1 MSLFVTTAIAATK
14 AVGIAADNETP
25 SSLGSTEWF
34 IPSTLAE
41 GHKLYVRARGPR
53 GRTPLVLVHGFFQPA
68 SAILDV
74 PCYSMQQT
82 LAAQGFRVYLFDFR
96 GYGLSS
102 RPPFMDQPAAEST
115 PSLGCMSD
123 AVADLED
130 VVRFVLHEEGA
141 KQVDLLGYS
150 WGTARSVNYALSH
163 AGLVRKLVLYAP
175 VWKPSTGAAGDAHNP
190 AAPGQ
195 MNPKHGGYVLFKPGD
210 LARNWDWEIDKENA
224 GRFRSPEALAAA
236 EQALMAS
243 DDFNAW
249 GGFRAPLGPM
259 VDALAVTQGS
269 ALFDAKQIGCDTLM
283 LRGTQ
288 DRLSSELDATSL
300 LNAVGAQNKRL
311 VTFETGTHLLHLEH
325 ARDHLINEVSAFLV
339 EQ

>member
-1 MSLFVTTAIAATK
+1 MSSSATTAMDDAK
-14 AVGIAADNETP
+14 AVGNAADEETP
-25 SSLGSTEWF
+25 VSLEPSEWF

-41 GHKLYVRARGPR
+41 GQKLYVRARGPL

-74 PCYSMQQT
+74 PGYSLQQA
-82 LAAQGFRVYLFDFR
+82 LADQGFRVYLFDFR

-102 RPPFMDQPAAEST
+102 RPPFMDRPAAEST
-115 PSLGCMSD
+115 PSLGCMLD
-123 AVADLED
+123 AVGDLAD
-130 VVRFVLHEEGA
+130 VVRFILDREGA
-141 KQVDLLGYS
+141 AQVDLLGYS
-150 WGTARSVNYALSH
+150 WGTARSVNYALCH
-163 AGLVRKLVLYAP
+163 PGLVRKLVLYAP
-175 VWKPSTGAAGDAHNP
+175 VWKPCTGAAGDAHDP
-190 AAPGQ
+190 AAPGHI
-195 MNPKHGGYVLFKPGD
+195 NPKHGGYVLFKPGD

-224 GRFRSPEALAAA
+224 SRFRSPETLAAA

-269 ALFDAKQIGCDTLM
+269 ALFDAEKVECETLM

-300 LNAVGAQNKRL
+300 LNALGTHNKRL
-311 VTFETGTHLLHLEH
+311 ITFETGTHLLHLEH
-325 ARDHLINEVSAFLV
+325 GRDHLINEVSAFLV
-339 EQ
+339 EE

>member
-1 MSLFVTTAIAATK
+1 MSPVATTGMDATK
-14 AVGIAADNETP
+14 AVGIAPDNETP
-25 SSLGSTEWF
+25 SSLEPSEWF
-34 IPSTLAE
+34 IPSNWVE
-41 GHKLYVRARGPR
+41 GQKLYVRARGPR

-74 PCYSMQQT
+74 PDYSMQQA

-102 RPPFMDQPAAEST
+102 RPPFMDRPAAEST
-115 PSLGCMSD
+115 PSLGCMRD
-123 AVADLED
+123 TVADLED
-130 VVRFVLHEEGA
+130 VVRFVLDEEGV

-150 WGTARSVNYALSH
+150 WGTARSVNYALRH

-190 AAPGQ
+190 AAPGNI
-195 MNPKHGGYVLFKPGD
+195 NPKHGGYVLFKLGD

-224 GRFRSPEALAAA
+224 SRFRSPEALAAA

-259 VDALAVTQGS
+259 VDALAVSQGS
-269 ALFDAKQIGCDTLM
+269 ALFDAGRVGCDTLL
-283 LRGTQ
+283 LRGAQ
-288 DRLSSELDATSL
+288 DRLSSDVDAASL
-300 LNAVGAQNKRL
+300 MNALGTPNKRL
-311 VTFETGTHLLHLEH
+311 VTIDTGTHLLHLEH
-325 ARDHLINEVSAFLV
+325 ARARLLHEISAFLV

>member
-1 MSLFVTTAIAATK
+1 MSPFATTAIAATK
-14 AVGIAADNETP
+14 AVGIASDNETP
-25 SSLGSTEWF
+25 GSLEPSEWL
-34 IPSTLAE
+34 IPSTWAE

-74 PCYSMQQT
+74 PCYSMQQA
-82 LAAQGFRVYLFDFR
+82 LAAQDLRVYLFDFR

-102 RPPFMDQPAAEST
+102 RPPFMDRPSTEST

-130 VVRFVLHEEGA
+130 VVRFVLDEEGA
-141 KQVDLLGYS
+141 TQVDLLGYS
-150 WGTARSVNYALSH
+150 WGTARSVNYALRH
-163 AGLVRKLVLYAP
+163 ASLVRKLVLYAP
-175 VWKPSTGAAGDAHNP
+175 VWKPCTGAAGDAHNP

-195 MNPKHGGYVLFKPGD
+195 MNPKHGGYALFKPGD

-224 GRFRSPEALAAA
+224 SRFRSPEALAAA

-243 DDFNAW
+243 DDFTAW

-269 ALFDAKQIGCDTLM
+269 ALFDAEQIGCDTLM
-283 LRGTQ
+283 LRGAQ

-300 LNAVGAQNKRL
+300 LNAIGAHNKRL

-325 ARDHLINEVSAFLV
+325 ARDQLINEVSAFLF

>member
-1 MSLFVTTAIAATK
+1 MDATK
-14 AVGIAADNETP
+14 AVGIASDNEKP
-25 SSLGSTEWF
+25 SSLEPSECF

-41 GHKLYVRARGPR
+41 GHKLFVRARGPR

-74 PCYSMQQT
+74 PGYSLQQA

-102 RPPFMDQPAAEST
+102 RPPFMGRPASEST
-115 PSLGCMSD
+115 PSLGCMRD

-130 VVRFVLHEEGA
+130 VVRFVLGEEGA
-141 KQVDLLGYS
+141 AQVDLLGYS
-150 WGTARSVNYALSH
+150 WGTARSVNYALRH
-163 AGLVRKLVLYAP
+163 PGLVRKLVLYAP
-175 VWKPSTGAAGDAHNP
+175 VWQPCTGAAGDAHDP
-190 AAPGQ
+190 AAPGHI
-195 MNPKHGGYVLFKPGD
+195 NPKHGGYVLFKPGD
-210 LARNWDWEIDKENA
+210 LARNWDWEIDQENA
-224 GRFRSPEALAAA
+224 SRFRSPEALAAA

-243 DDFNAW
+243 DDFHAW

-269 ALFDAKQIGCDTLM
+269 ALFDASQVGCDTLL
-283 LRGTQ
+283 LRGAQ
-288 DRLSSELDATSL
+288 DRLSSDMDAASL
-300 LNAVGAQNKRL
+300 MQALGTHHKRL
-311 VTFETGTHLLHLEH
+311 VTLDRGTHLLHLEH
-325 ARDHLINEVSAFLV
+325 ARDRLLHEIGAFLV

>member
-1 MSLFVTTAIAATK
+1 MSPFAPTAIDATN
-14 AVGIAADNETP
+14 AVGIASDKETP
-25 SSLGSTEWF
+25 SNLAPSEWF
-34 IPSTLAE
+34 LPSTWAE
-41 GHKLYVRARGPR
+41 GQQLYVRARGPR
-53 GRTPLVLVHGFFQPA
+53 GRAPLVLVHGFFQPA

-74 PCYSMQQT
+74 PGYSMQQA

-102 RPPFMDQPAAEST
+102 RPPFMDRPAAEST

-130 VVRFVLHEEGA
+130 VVRFVLDEESEN
-141 KQVDLLGYS
+141 QVDLLGYS
-150 WGTARSVNYALSH
+150 WGTARSVNYALRH
-163 AGLVRKLVLYAP
+163 PDLVRKLVLYAP

-190 AAPGQ
+190 AAPEQ

-210 LARNWDWEIDKENA
+210 LARNWDWEIDQENA
-224 GRFRSPEALAAA
+224 SRFRSPEALAAA

-243 DDFNAW
+243 DDFKAW

-269 ALFDAKQIGCDTLM
+269 ALFDAAQIRCDTLM

-288 DRLSSELDATSL
+288 DRLSSALDATSL
-300 LNAVGAQNKRL
+300 LKAVGAHNKRL
-311 VTFETGTHLLHLEH
+311 VTFENGTHLLHLEH